1 MTASYLPYIFTEIYC
16 LIMGLTILFSLN
28 SNLGSEHEVSQ
39 LKYMIYSYTAM
50 LVTDIL
56 WALTEDN
63 LLYLPVFLN
72 AAVNAVTLMAVSSG
86 CYFWFRFIE
95 DRTDFTLMN
104 RPKIDAMVVYPLL
117 FICALD
123 VLSIF
128 TGWIF
133 KINSEGHYQETEL
146 FWVQGFINYAYL
158 LIPTAVTI
166 SRAVHAK
173 TKQDRE
179 EFLIYVLYMIAPLV
193 AGIYEDE
200 FAHVPLLALN
210 ILMIIL
216 ILFLRIQ
223 NLRIST
229 DALTGLNNRRRL
241 NTFLSEKLVKTSPES
256 KFLIF
261 IIDINNFKAIN
272 DQYGHIEGDHALQ
285 KFAEVLKTV
294 AAEYFGFAA
303 RYGGDEFCL
312 VMNQRGHTCEEVIE
326 NIKKTLMEAQQDD
339 KKKYTL
345 TVSIGAEEYDDPEET
360 SEAALDRADQ
370 MLYEDK
376 KKWHHQK

>member
-1 MTASYLPYIFTEIYC
+1 M
-16 LIMGLTILFSLN
+16 
-28 SNLGSEHEVSQ
+28 
-39 LKYMIYSYTAM
+39 
-50 LVTDIL
+50 
-56 WALTEDN
+56 
-63 LLYLPVFLN
+63 
-72 AAVNAVTLMAVSSG
+72 
-86 CYFWFRFIE
+86 FW
-95 DRTDFTLMN
+95 L
-104 RPKIDAMVVYPLL
+104 
-117 FICALD
+117 
-123 VLSIF
+123 
-128 TGWIF
+128 
-133 KINSEGHYQETEL
+133 
-146 FWVQGFINYAYL
+146 QGFINYAYL

-166 SRAVHAK
+166 SRAVHAN

-179 EFLIYVLYMIAPLV
+179 EFLIYVLYMIAPLI

-210 ILMIIL
+210 ILMMIL

-241 NTFLSEKLVKTSPES
+241 NTFLAEKLVKTTEES
-256 KFLIF
+256 SFLIF

-285 KFAEVLKTV
+285 KFSEVLKVV

-312 VMNQRGHTCEEVIE
+312 VMNQRGHTCEEIME
-326 NIKKTLMEAQQDD
+326 NIKQTLLEAQQDD
-339 KKKYTL
+339 KKKYTI
-345 TVSIGAEEYDDPEET
+345 TVSIGAAMFNGPDETPET
-360 SEAALDRADQ
+360 ALNRADQ

-376 KKWHHQK
+376 KKWHLQK

>member
-1 MTASYLPYIFTEIYC
+1 
-16 LIMGLTILFSLN
+16 MGLTILFSLN

-39 LKYMIYSYTAM
+39 LKYMIYSYIAM

-56 WALTEDN
+56 WALIEDN

-95 DRTDFTLMN
+95 DRTDFVLMN

-123 VLSIF
+123 ILSIF

-133 KINSEGHYQETEL
+133 QINSEGHYQETEL
-146 FWVQGFINYAYL
+146 FWLQGFINYAYL

-179 EFLIYVLYMIAPLV
+179 EFLIYVLYMIAPLI

-200 FAHVPLLALN
+200 FVHVPLLALN
-210 ILMIIL
+210 ILMMIL

-241 NTFLSEKLVKTSPES
+241 NTFLAEKLVKTTEES
-256 KFLIF
+256 SFLIF

-285 KFAEVLKTV
+285 KFSEVLKVV

-312 VMNQRGHTCEEVIE
+312 VMNQRGHTCEEIME
-326 NIKKTLMEAQQDD
+326 NIKQTLLEAQQDD
-339 KKKYTL
+339 KKKYTI
-345 TVSIGAEEYDDPEET
+345 TVSIGAAMFNDPDET
-360 SEAALDRADQ
+360 PEAALNQADQ

-376 KKWHHQK
+376 KKWHLQK

>member
-1 MTASYLPYIFTEIYC
+1 MTTYLPYIFTEIYC

-39 LKYMIYSYTAM
+39 LKYMIYSYIAM

-56 WALTEDN
+56 WALIEDN

-95 DRTDFTLMN
+95 DRTDFVLMN

-117 FICALD
+117 FICVLD
-123 VLSIF
+123 ILSIF

-133 KINSEGHYQETEL
+133 QINSEGHYQETEL
-146 FWVQGFINYAYL
+146 FWLQGFINYAYL

-179 EFLIYVLYMIAPLV
+179 EFLIYVLYMIAPLI

-210 ILMIIL
+210 ILMMIL

-241 NTFLSEKLVKTSPES
+241 NTFLAEKLVKTTEES
-256 KFLIF
+256 SFLIF

-285 KFAEVLKTV
+285 KFSEVLKVV

-312 VMNQRGHTCEEVIE
+312 VMNQRGHTCEEIME
-326 NIKKTLMEAQQDD
+326 NIKQTLLEAQQDD
-339 KKKYTL
+339 KKKYTI
-345 TVSIGAEEYDDPEET
+345 TVSIGAAMFNDPDET
-360 SEAALDRADQ
+360 PETALNRADQ

-376 KKWHHQK
+376 KKWHLQK

>member
-1 MTASYLPYIFTEIYC
+1 MKHVGGLSGAFIPVSEDEGMIAAAEKGVLC
-16 LIMGLTILFSLN
+16 LDKL
-28 SNLGSEHEVSQ
+28 E
-39 LKYMIYSYTAM
+39 
-50 LVTDIL
+50 
-56 WALTEDN
+56 
-63 LLYLPVFLN
+63 
-72 AAVNAVTLMAVSSG
+72 
-86 CYFWFRFIE
+86 
-95 DRTDFTLMN
+95 
-104 RPKIDAMVVYPLL
+104 AMVVYPLL

-229 DALTGLNNRRRL
+229 DALTGLNNRCRL

-272 DQYGHIEGDHALQ
+272 DQYGHIEGDHGQ
-285 KFAEVLKTV
+285 GIEKRINGRRRHQ
-294 AAEYFGFAA
+294 AAV
-303 RYGGDEFCL
+303 RHRL
-312 VMNQRGHTCEEVIE
+312 VFRAFEWAVHADPGVCDRSLVCGS
-326 NIKKTLMEAQQDD
+326 IKE
-339 KKKYTL
+339 
-345 TVSIGAEEYDDPEET
+345 
-360 SEAALDRADQ
+360 R
-370 MLYEDK
+370 
-376 KKWHHQK
+376 

>member
-1 MTASYLPYIFTEIYC
+1 MTTYLPYIFTEIYC

-39 LKYMIYSYTAM
+39 LKYMIYSYIAM

-56 WALTEDN
+56 WALIEDN

-95 DRTDFTLMN
+95 DRTDFVLMN

-123 VLSIF
+123 ILSIF

-133 KINSEGHYQETEL
+133 QINSEGHYQETEL
-146 FWVQGFINYAYL
+146 FWLQGFINYAYL

-166 SRAVHAK
+166 SRAVHAN

-179 EFLIYVLYMIAPLV
+179 EFLIYVLYMIAPLI

-200 FAHVPLLALN
+200 FVHVPLLALN
-210 ILMIIL
+210 ILMMIL

-241 NTFLSEKLVKTSPES
+241 NTFLAEKLVKTTEES
-256 KFLIF
+256 SFLIF

-285 KFAEVLKTV
+285 KFSEVLKVV

-312 VMNQRGHTCEEVIE
+312 VMNQRGHTCEEIME
-326 NIKKTLMEAQQDD
+326 NIKQTLLEAQQDD
-339 KKKYTL
+339 KKKYTI
-345 TVSIGAEEYDDPEET
+345 TVSIGAAMFNDPDET
-360 SEAALDRADQ
+360 PETALNRADQ

-376 KKWHHQK
+376 KKWHLQK

>member
-1 MTASYLPYIFTEIYC
+1 MTTYLPYIFTEIYC

-39 LKYMIYSYTAM
+39 LKYMIYSYIAM

-56 WALTEDN
+56 WALIEDN

-95 DRTDFTLMN
+95 DRTDFVLMN

-123 VLSIF
+123 ILSIF

-133 KINSEGHYQETEL
+133 QINSEGHYQETEL
-146 FWVQGFINYAYL
+146 FWLQGFINYAYL

-179 EFLIYVLYMIAPLV
+179 EFLIYVLYMIAPLI

-210 ILMIIL
+210 ILMMIL

-241 NTFLSEKLVKTSPES
+241 NTFLAEKLVKTTEES
-256 KFLIF
+256 SFLIF

-285 KFAEVLKTV
+285 KFSEVLKVV

-312 VMNQRGHTCEEVIE
+312 VMNQRGHTCEEIME
-326 NIKKTLMEAQQDD
+326 NIKQTLLEAQQDD
-339 KKKYTL
+339 KKKYTI
-345 TVSIGAEEYDDPEET
+345 TVSIGAAMFNDPDET
-360 SEAALDRADQ
+360 PETALNRADQ

-376 KKWHHQK
+376 KKWHLQK